1 MIESQRG
8 RKIVTEFLKSEFA
21 MNFGIM
27 KEEKKEFRELNSN
40 QTKIKITR

>member
-8 RKIVTEFLKSEFA
+8 REIVTEFLKSEFA

-27 KEEKKEFRELNSN
+27 KEEGKKELRELNSN
-40 QTKIKITR
+40 QTKI